1 MKKVICILL
10 VITLCFPLL
19 ACNSSSSDFKMEPD
33 HTTEMNSFQPSLP
46 EYAKELLPQLLTPMD
61 SVYNSMNWNINQFE
75 PCQVTHLQFTGDPI
89 EFYDQEMILYLTP
102 TLLPSEEQRIQES
115 SFYDFS
121 DLPIPKDETQY
132 FLQRF
137 AYTSHF
143 LGENA
148 LSAACE
154 FMSVLDSNFRA
165 LYGSPDENAQH
176 AYTCYDPVE
185 FFKKTETDTISP
197 DQHYLSDIWDITPS
211 DIHGIQYSLI
221 VSLVQYM
228 DDQNVPEYRVAI
240 SYEWK
245 LAVNNP

>member
-1 MKKVICILL
+1 MKRYLCSLCIIAVSLSL
-10 VITLCFPLL
+10 I
-19 ACNSSSSDFKMEPD
+19 ACGSSSLDSKIESAP
-33 HTTEMNSFQPSLP
+33 TNETSSFHPSVP
-46 EYAKELLPQLLTPMD
+46 KYAQDLLPQLLTPVD
-61 SVYNSMNWNINQFE
+61 SVYESMNWNVDQFE